1 VNGSCFY
8 LVRIIVLRIAVAFTK
23 KEYILLEMK
32 EILEEAIN
40 EFVENSKQVNL
51 DSEASRK
58 ALAEFIESY
67 LLEEESEECCGND
80 CGCH

>member
-1 VNGSCFY
+1 
-8 LVRIIVLRIAVAFTK
+8 
-23 KEYILLEMK
+23 MK

-40 EFVENSKQVNL
+40 EFAENSKQVNL

-67 LLEEESEECCGND
+67 LLDEES
-80 CGCH
+80 

>member
-1 VNGSCFY
+1 
-8 LVRIIVLRIAVAFTK
+8 
-23 KEYILLEMK
+23 MK

-40 EFVENSKQVNL
+40 EFAENSKQVNL
-51 DSEASRK
+51 DSEAARK

-67 LLEEESEECCGND
+67 LLDDEPGDCCGND

>member
-1 VNGSCFY
+1 MV
-8 LVRIIVLRIAVAFTK
+8 VAFIQE
-23 KEYILLEMK
+23 EYILLEMK
-32 EILEEAIN
+32 EILEKAIN
-40 EFVENSKQVNL
+40 EFAENSKQVNL

-67 LLEEESEECCGND
+67 LLDEESEECCGND

>member
-1 VNGSCFY
+1 
-8 LVRIIVLRIAVAFTK
+8 
-23 KEYILLEMK
+23 MK

-40 EFVENSKQVNL
+40 EFAENSAQVNL
-51 DSEASRK
+51 ESLAARK

-67 LLEEESEECCGND
+67 LLEEEPEECCGND

>member
-1 VNGSCFY
+1 MV
-8 LVRIIVLRIAVAFTK
+8 VAFIQE
-23 KEYILLEMK
+23 EYILLEMK

-40 EFVENSKQVNL
+40 EFAENSKQLNL

-67 LLEEESEECCGND
+67 LLDEESEECCGND

>member
-1 VNGSCFY
+1 MV
-8 LVRIIVLRIAVAFTK
+8 VAFIQE
-23 KEYILLEMK
+23 EYILLEMK

-40 EFVENSKQVNL
+40 EFAENSNQVNL

-67 LLEEESEECCGND
+67 LLDDEPEDCCGND

>member
-1 VNGSCFY
+1 MNGSCFY
-8 LVRIIVLRIAVAFTK
+8 LVRIIVLIIAVAFTK

-40 EFVENSKQVNL
+40 EFAENSKQVNL

-67 LLEEESEECCGND
+67 LLDEESEESCGND